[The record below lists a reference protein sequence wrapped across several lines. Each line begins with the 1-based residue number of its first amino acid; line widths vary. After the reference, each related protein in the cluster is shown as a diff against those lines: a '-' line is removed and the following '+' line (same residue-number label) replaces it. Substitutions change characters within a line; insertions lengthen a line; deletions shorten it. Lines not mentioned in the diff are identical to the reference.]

1 MAVAQ
6 VPTAHDGSGGAG
18 RRLALRFL
26 TFACWTLLTTAAL
39 ARVVALDIDLPL
51 DQVAPSKPFKV
62 GDHHRARIF
71 YDDSAT
77 DPKTHVVRVLH
88 MQHLLGSVHWEPKR
102 LDAVA
107 MPMTDAWLDLSRV
120 PYRYHYSAAVV
131 QAGEAILVDFDDQT
145 RRLTIRL
152 QSDHSVVISAPY
164 SVDPTPVKDVDAA
177 DIFQRPPA
185 YVMHDMDVAIDQVAP
200 GERAQVGDHDRV
212 RVVYDDSS
220 IDPKTRRVKLL
231 NMQHYMGTSYQPAHP
246 DPVFMPMNDAWLDL
260 SVAPY
265 VMHFRAQVV
274 HGKPVFIEVNEQ
286 TRRLSIRSQDDPKQI
301 LLGGLYRIDPRPIT
315 GPEADAAATAAP

>member
-6 VPTAHDGSGGAG
+6 LTTANDGSGGAG
-18 RRLALRFL
+18 RRLALRLL
-26 TFACWTLLTTAAL
+26 TFACGALLTTAAL

-51 DQVAPSKPFKV
+51 DQVAPGKPFKL

-71 YDDSAT
+71 YDDAT
-77 DPKTHVVRVLH
+77 MDHKTHVVRVLH
-88 MQHLLGSVHWEPKR
+88 MQHLLGSGHWEPRR

-107 MPMTDAWLDLSRV
+107 MPMTDAWLDLSHV

-131 QAGEAILVDFDDQT
+131 QGGEAILVDFDDQT

-164 SVDPTPVKDVDAA
+164 SVDSTPVKDVDAA
-177 DIFQRPPA
+177 EIFQRPPA
-185 YVMHDMDVAIDQVAP
+185 YVMHDLDVAIDQVAA
-200 GERAQVGDHDRV
+200 GERAHVGDHDRI
-212 RVVYDDSS
+212 RVVYDDSA

-231 NMQHYMGTSYQPAHP
+231 NMQHFVGANYQPAHP

-265 VMHFRAQVV
+265 AMHFRAQVV
-274 HGKPVFIEVNEQ
+274 HGKPIVIEVNEQ

-301 LLGGLYRIDPRPIT
+301 LLSGLYRIDPRPIT
-315 GPEADAAATAAP
+315 GPEADVAATALP